1 MLACDIG
8 EAASD
13 VGPAVKHYPFDIR
26 AHRREC
32 CANIIAAVEQRREAR
47 AGYGFARGGYDFTK
61 PAWPHIAAGARRA
74 GDDDRPAGACR
85 RLQRRNRLGKGVNN
99 NDRPVRG
106 IARRGRLI
114 LPRPACAACAE
125 RARVSGPVA
134 SRRPS
139 PGIRASARCG
149 LSPPGRGEVTLGY
162 SRGAAQLSAPK

>member
-61 PAWPHIAAGARRA
+61 PAWPHIAAGAWRA
-74 GDDDRPAGACR
+74 GNDDCPAGACR
-85 RLQRRNRLGKGVNN
+85 SLQRSNRLGKGVNN

-139 PGIRASARCG
+139 PAIRASAHCD
-149 LSPPGRGEVTLGY
+149 LSLTRRGEMILGCSY
-162 SRGAAQLSAPK
+162 AELQ